1 LYGGMLVEIEFK
13 NNGEAS
19 DAETSQAEEGK

>member
-1 LYGGMLVEIEFK
+1 MLVEIEFK

-19 DAETSQAEEGK
+19 DAETNQAEGGK